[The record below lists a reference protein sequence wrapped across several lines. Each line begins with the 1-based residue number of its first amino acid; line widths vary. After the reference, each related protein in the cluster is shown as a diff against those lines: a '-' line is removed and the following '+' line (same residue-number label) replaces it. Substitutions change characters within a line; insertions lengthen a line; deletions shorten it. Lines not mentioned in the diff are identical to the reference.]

1 MARASN
7 QQARC
12 NRQLLAEIE
21 KHMVLQHIDSRKDL
35 AARMGMDPKTLS
47 RKLEEP
53 ERFSLGELRRL
64 WRILCMG
71 DNGKEYLI

>member
-1 MARASN
+1 MARAST
-7 QQARC
+7 QQARN
-12 NRQLLAEIE
+12 NRQLLAEIN

-35 AARMGMDPKTLS
+35 AARMDMDPKTLS

-64 WRILCMG
+64 WSILCMG
-71 DNGKEYLI
+71 NDGKEYLI